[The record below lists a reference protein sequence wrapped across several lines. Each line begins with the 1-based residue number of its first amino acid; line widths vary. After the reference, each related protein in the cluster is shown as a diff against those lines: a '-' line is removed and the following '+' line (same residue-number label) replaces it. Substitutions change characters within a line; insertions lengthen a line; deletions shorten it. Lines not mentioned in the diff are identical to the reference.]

1 MAHLHHLGVDVEAG
15 VAQLGD
21 LLGQQLNSLSGVT
34 EDNGLIDLQL
44 WKTNHKRKEMLK
56 LTNNNKHFI
65 QRFS

>member
-21 LLGQQLNSLSGVT
+21 LLGQQLNSLGGVT

-44 WKTNHKRKEMLK
+44 
-56 LTNNNKHFI
+56 
-65 QRFS
+65 